1 MTQKQRISQY
11 MDDFGSISTL
21 EAFRDLGIT
30 RLAARI
36 YELIDSGMPISK
48 TPETKLNRYGEKVT
62 YMRYKKAV

>member
-1 MTQKQRISQY
+1 

-36 YELIDSGMPISK
+36 YELIDGGMPISK